1 MEKKMRVAQI
11 QMWVTND
18 KKENLKIAFDWCL
31 RLKKEKIDIISLP
44 EMFNCPY
51 DTAQFPKY
59 AETEKAETWQFL
71 SKLAMENNWYVIGGS
86 IPEISEGRYY
96 NTSYTFNRKG
106 EQIGKHRKMHL
117 FDIDVVGGQRFRESD
132 ILSAGSESTVID
144 TEFGK
149 IGIAICYDIRFPELM
164 RLMVLDGA
172 EFIFIPG
179 AFNMTT
185 GPAHWEILFRTRAMD
200 NQVYMFGTAPS
211 RDMTANYHSY
221 GHSIV
226 TTPWGDVLDQLG
238 FEEDVLINTID
249 TNKIKEVR
257 DQLPLLKHRRQD
269 LYICEK
275 T

>member
-1 MEKKMRVAQI
+1 MKMRIAQV
-11 QMWVTND
+11 QMRVTDN
-18 KKENLKIAFDWCL
+18 KTENLTAALNHCQS
-31 RLKKEKIDIISLP
+31 LKQEAIDIICLP

-51 DTAQFPKY
+51 DTTQFPNY
-59 AETEKAETWQFL
+59 AETDNGETWQFL
-71 SKLAMENNWYVIGGS
+71 SDLARDNHWYVVGGS
-86 IPEISEGRYY
+86 IPEISDGRYY
-96 NTSYTFNRKG
+96 NTSYTFNRAG

-117 FDIDVVGGQRFRESD
+117 FDIDVVGGQRFMESD
-132 ILSAGSESTVID
+132 ILSAGNELTIID

-172 EFIFIPG
+172 EFIFIPA

-200 NQVYMFGTAPS
+200 NQVFIFGTAPS
-211 RDMTANYHSY
+211 RNMAANYHSY

-238 FEEDVLINTID
+238 FDEGVLINTID
-249 TNKIKEVR
+249 TNKIKEIR

-275 T
+275 S

>member
-1 MEKKMRVAQI
+1 MRVAQI
-11 QMWVTND
+11 QMRVTDN
-18 KKENLKIAFDWCL
+18 KAENLKTALDWSQ
-31 RLKKEKIDIISLP
+31 RLKHQDIDIVCLP

-51 DTAQFPKY
+51 DTTHFPNY
-59 AETEKAETWQFL
+59 AETEQRDTWQFL
-71 SKLAMENNWYVIGGS
+71 SKLARVNNWYVIGGS
-86 IPEISEGRYY
+86 IPEICDDHYY

-117 FDIDVVGGQRFRESD
+117 FDIDIVDGQRFMESD
-132 ILSAGSESTVID
+132 ILSAGNEMTIMD

-149 IGIAICYDIRFPELM
+149 IGVAICYDIRFPELL
-164 RLMVLDGA
+164 RLMVLNRAD
-172 EFIFIPG
+172 FIFIPG

-211 RDMTANYHSY
+211 RDMTANYQSY

-226 TTPWGDVLDQLG
+226 TTPWGDVLQQME
-238 FEEDVLINTID
+238 FEEGVMINTID
-249 TNKIKEVR
+249 TTKIKEVR

-275 T
+275 I